1 MNYVWNEQG
10 KQHTCFKDDV
20 INKWSVTELQAGS
33 DLAGTVTTGHFH
45 PPHHWLLTVE
55 DMDETTVQDNVVTE
69 FVSVKKNQG
78 SKYFFILLAEI
89 ADECRFNLQLEF
101 MLLIIRVCFIVLQT
115 RSMGDKFILFDCKST
130 FWIAHDKK
138 IIFTQKRNVFTV

>member
-1 MNYVWNEQG
+1 MNYVWNEHG

-69 FVSVKKNQG
+69 FVSVKKNHG

-115 RSMGDKFILFDCKST
+115 QSMGDKVILFDCKST
-130 FWIAHDKK
+130 FWIAHDK
-138 IIFTQKRNVFTV
+138 RNVFTV